1 MKSWGDTHRDDF
13 NCSAKVWQEDRG
25 ADINSVKD
33 DQILPATLVFKLKLL
48 NHEYPSIIN
57 NNL

>member
-1 MKSWGDTHRDDF
+1 MILI
-13 NCSAKVWQEDRG
+13 VQQEDRG